1 MCMLQY
7 KHMRCFRSKLGLFIS
22 VLSLSLVSSVASPMI
37 ASAGTIDPEVK
48 CSSGN
53 LVTQRGYSY
62 CDQGGG
68 RVSEHSIALL
78 NSPNLERL
86 SPCLFNK

>member
-68 RVSEHSIALL
+68 RVSEPTYTCKSG
-78 NSPNLERL
+78 R
-86 SPCLFNK
+86 